1 MLRRVRDGQSLIE
14 ILLALAIGAILI
26 GAAALGIAFMIKSTG
41 TNRNLQIASSLV
53 RETIEKLRAWSSADW
68 QNVYA
73 LEKGLTTTYFLNASG
88 TTFAAIPGEE
98 GIIESDVRFGLSGR
112 WGFDEAT
119 GTVAYDMAGV
129 GIHGTL
135 TGSPVRATS
144 TACKLGGCLSF
155 DGTNSVSV
163 PDATSTDPT
172 TAWTLAAWIERTATG
187 TQHSVIEKYDN
198 TGGFGN
204 FALRVTAS
212 DKLTAQVW
220 DGTSNADCGTTA
232 TILRAGEW
240 YHVAA
245 TFDASSNRLICYV
258 NGEAESA
265 NASVS
270 IDPPASDATLKI
282 GCRGNDC
289 GTKFEGFIDDARI
302 YDRALSPSEVKRMAQ
317 SQVFTRY
324 FSIENT
330 CRTANSSSSLEAAP
344 CSFGYFI
351 DPSTQKV
358 TALVTW
364 PTAQASGEVKLVEF
378 LTRWKN
384 EIFHQSDWS
393 GGSGQEGPISVPNN
407 RFASS
412 TNVNVDSQGRIR
424 IEGL

>member
-1 MLRRVRDGQSLIE
+1 MCEANSSFCYKLQTNTSANNLSISSPTFSNILTIRDNPGSV
-14 ILLALAIGAILI
+14 GV
-26 GAAALGIAFMIKSTG
+26 S
-41 TNRNLQIASSLV
+41 
-53 RETIEKLRAWSSADW
+53 
-68 QNVYA
+68 
-73 LEKGLTTTYFLNASG
+73 TTTPYYNL
-88 TTFAAIPGEE
+88 
-98 GIIESDVRFGLSGR
+98 
-112 WGFDEAT
+112 
-119 GTVAYDMAGV
+119 TVASTTGAQLSLSAGADIAQWV
-129 GIHGTL
+129 QRNAGGNL
-135 TGSPVRATS
+135 YFAT
-144 TACKLGGCLSF
+144 
-155 DGTNSVSV
+155 
-163 PDATSTDPT
+163 
-172 TAWTLAAWIERTATG
+172 
-187 TQHSVIEKYDN
+187 
-198 TGGFGN
+198 
-204 FALRVTAS
+204 
-212 DKLTAQVW
+212 
-220 DGTSNADCGTTA
+220 
-232 TILRAGEW
+232 
-240 YHVAA
+240 
-245 TFDASSNRLICYV
+245 
-258 NGEAESA
+258 
-265 NASVS
+265 
-270 IDPPASDATLKI
+270 
-282 GCRGNDC
+282 
-289 GTKFEGFIDDARI
+289 TKFEGFIDDARI